1 MRGVRVKIC
10 GITREED
17 LAVAVAAGADAVGFL
32 VGVPSS
38 PRNLTLERAEQLLEQ
53 VPVFVD
59 SVVVTVPNSVDSL
72 VKIYDRLKPA
82 AIQIHG
88 EKPFEVSVIREKIR
102 GARLIKTVY
111 VKTGNVTAAVIED
124 SKVFDAILLDSFTGE
139 QYGGTGMV
147 HDWKLSRQ
155 IKQIIEPTPLILAGG
170 LKPENVKEAI
180 LTVQPYAVD
189 VASGVE
195 LRPAVKDPEKVLA
208 FIENAKEVRVYEQ
221 FSRCPVDRNVR
232 GKARKGY

>member
-1 MRGVRVKIC
+1 MRSVRVKIC

-17 LAVAVAAGADAVGFL
+17 LASAVAAGADAVGFL

-38 PRNLTLERAEQLLEQ
+38 PRNLTLERAEKLLSQ

-59 SVVVTVPNSVDSL
+59 SVVVTAPQSIDGL
-72 VKIYDRLKPA
+72 AEICERLKPT

-88 EKPFEVSVIREKIR
+88 KKNFDASEIRKRIKHT
-102 GARLIKTVY
+102 RLIKTVY
-111 VKTGNVTAAVIED
+111 VTKDATKETVIED
-124 SKVFDAILLDSFTGE
+124 LKAFDAVLLDSFTKG
-139 QYGGTGMV
+139 QYGGTGRV
-147 HDWKLSRQ
+147 HDWTLSRK
-155 IKQIIEPTPLILAGG
+155 IKEAVAPLPVILAGG

-195 LRPAVKDPEKVLA
+195 SQPAVKDHEKIRA
-208 FIENAKEVRVYEQ
+208 FVENAKEIKL
-221 FSRCPVDRNVR
+221 PDN
-232 GKARKGY
+232 

>member
-1 MRGVRVKIC
+1 MRRVRVKIC

-38 PRNLTLERAEQLLEQ
+38 PRNLTLERAEMLLRQ
-53 VPVFVD
+53 VPIFVD
-59 SVVVTVPNSVDSL
+59 SVVVTAPQNINGL
-72 VKIYDRLKPA
+72 VEICEGLKPT

-88 EKPFEVSVIREKIR
+88 KKNFDASENHERIKDT
-102 GARLIKTVY
+102 RLIKTVY
-111 VKTGNVTAAVIED
+111 VKASSLNETIIED
-124 SKVFDAILLDSFTGE
+124 LKTFDAVLLDSFTKG
-139 QYGGTGMV
+139 QYGGTGRV
-147 HDWKLSRQ
+147 HDWTLSRQ
-155 IKQIIEPTPLILAGG
+155 IREAVAPLPVILAGG

-195 LRPAVKDPEKVLA
+195 LRPAVKDHEKIRA
-208 FIENAKEVRVYEQ
+208 FVENTKEIKL
-221 FSRCPVDRNVR
+221 PDN
-232 GKARKGY
+232 

>member
-1 MRGVRVKIC
+1 MRKVRVKIC

-17 LAVAVAAGADAVGFL
+17 LAVAVAAGADAVGFI

-38 PRNLTLERAEQLLEQ
+38 PRNLTLERAERLLKQ

-59 SVVVTVPNSVDSL
+59 SVVVTVPDSIDSL
-72 VKIYDRLKPA
+72 VKIYDRLRPT

-88 EKPFEVSVIREKIR
+88 EKPFEASVIREKIR

-111 VKTGNVTAAVIED
+111 VKTGDTAEMVRED
-124 SKVFDAILLDSFTGE
+124 SKAFDAILLDSFTSG

-147 HDWKLSRQ
+147 HDWTLSKQ

-195 LRPAVKDPEKVLA
+195 SQPAIKDPKKVYA
-208 FIENAKEVRVYEQ
+208 FIKNAKGIRIQDY
-221 FSRCPVDRNVR
+221 
-232 GKARKGY
+232 

>member
-1 MRGVRVKIC
+1 MRSVRVKIC

-38 PRNLTLERAEQLLEQ
+38 PRNLKLERAEMLLRQ
-53 VPVFVD
+53 VPIFVD
-59 SVVVTVPNSVDSL
+59 SVVVTAPQNINGL
-72 VKIYDRLKPA
+72 VEICEGLKPT

-88 EKPFEVSVIREKIR
+88 KKNFDASEIRERIKDT
-102 GARLIKTVY
+102 RLIKTVY
-111 VKTGNVTAAVIED
+111 VKPSSLNETVIKD
-124 SKVFDAILLDSFTGE
+124 LKTFDAVLLDSFTKG
-139 QYGGTGMV
+139 QYGGTGRV
-147 HDWKLSRQ
+147 HDWTLSRQ
-155 IKQIIEPTPLILAGG
+155 IKEAVAPLPVILAGG

-195 LRPAVKDPEKVLA
+195 LRPAVKDHEKIRA
-208 FIENAKEVRVYEQ
+208 FVENAKEIKLPN
-221 FSRCPVDRNVR
+221 S
-232 GKARKGY
+232 

>member
-1 MRGVRVKIC
+1 MRKVRVKIC

-17 LAVAVAAGADAVGFL
+17 LAVAVAAGADAVGFI

-38 PRNLTLERAEQLLEQ
+38 PRNLTLERAERLVKQ

-59 SVVVTVPNSVDSL
+59 SVVVTIPDSIDSL
-72 VKIYDRLKPA
+72 VKIYDRLRPT

-88 EKPFEVSVIREKIR
+88 EKPCAASVIREKIR

-111 VKTGNVTAAVIED
+111 VKTGDTAERVRED
-124 SKVFDAILLDSFTGE
+124 SKAFDAILLDSFTRG
-139 QYGGTGMV
+139 QYGGTGV
-147 HDWKLSRQ
+147 IHDWTLSKQ

-170 LKPENVKEAI
+170 LKPENVKDAI

-195 LRPAVKDPEKVLA
+195 SQPAVKDPK
-208 FIENAKEVRVYEQ
+208 KVYE
-221 FSRCPVDRNVR
+221 FVKNVKEITVR
-232 GKARKGY
+232 DH

>member
-1 MRGVRVKIC
+1 MRKVRVKIC

-17 LAVAVAAGADAVGFL
+17 LAVAVAAGADAVGFI

-38 PRNLTLERAEQLLEQ
+38 PRNLTLERAERLLKQ

-59 SVVVTVPNSVDSL
+59 SVVVTIPNSIDSL
-72 VKIYDRLKPA
+72 VKIYDRLRPT

-88 EKPFEVSVIREKIR
+88 EKPFEASVIREKIR

-111 VKTGNVTAAVIED
+111 VKTGNTAESVRED
-124 SKVFDAILLDSFTGE
+124 SKAFDAILLDSFTSG

-147 HDWKLSRQ
+147 HDWELSKQ

-195 LRPAVKDPEKVLA
+195 SRPAVKDPKKVYE
-208 FIENAKEVRVYEQ
+208 FIKNAKEITIQNY
-221 FSRCPVDRNVR
+221 
-232 GKARKGY
+232 